1 MKDHEDYSAFPFVY
15 SENEFAI
22 QGLTKLEYAAIHIA
36 AGVAAS
42 EPGLYS
48 DHVARMS
55 IAIAKQI
62 FKQIENDNTPTLPD
76 SEF

>member
-1 MKDHEDYSAFPFVY
+1 MAYGENDYAED
-15 SENEFAI
+15 
-22 QGLTKLEYAAIHIA
+22 GLSKLEYAAIHIA
-36 AGVAAS
+36 TGVAAS

-62 FKQIENDNTPTLPD
+62 LKQLEDDNTPVVSDTEL
-76 SEF
+76 

>member
-1 MKDHEDYSAFPFVY
+1 MNQIKNAFPMSYF
-15 SENEFAI
+15 EDNFGTD
-22 QGLTKLEYAAIHIA
+22 GLRKLEYAAIHIA

-48 DHVARMS
+48 DHVARMA

-62 FKQIENDNTPTLPD
+62 FKQLEDD
-76 SEF
+76 STTSASDPEL